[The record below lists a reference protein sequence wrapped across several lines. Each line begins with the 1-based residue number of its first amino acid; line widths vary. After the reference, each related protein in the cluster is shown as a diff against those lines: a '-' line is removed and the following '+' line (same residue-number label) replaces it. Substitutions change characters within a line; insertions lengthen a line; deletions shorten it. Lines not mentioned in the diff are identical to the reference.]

1 MRTNILTKNIVKR
14 REEKGLTQEYLAKLM
29 GKRKQ
34 NISRIET
41 KGEIISVNESTLH
54 SLCNYLNCT
63 EDYLKGESSDP
74 EKNKDGLSRPITRET
89 DMKQNLIRII
99 NRISY
104 SKIPLLLHI
113 AVHIEK
119 CNTTQIQ
126 ILETIC
132 SSISKKDFNKE
143 IKYLTNSDKLAFKI
157 KETILDFICDE
168 IYIHK
173 LPDIVKPKNS
183 NERELQKEKLKNYC
197 SKIEYDFK
205 EYFEDKINNLF
216 LH

>member
-1 MRTNILTKNIVKR
+1 MRTNILTENIIKR
-14 REEKGLTQEYLAKLM
+14 REQKGLTQEYLAKLM

-41 KGEIISVNESTLH
+41 KGEIIAVNESTLH
-54 SLCNYLNCT
+54 SLCIFLNCT

-74 EKNKDGLSRPITRET
+74 EKTKDGLLKPITRDT
-89 DMKQNLIRII
+89 DIKQNLIRII

-113 AVHIEK
+113 AVYIEK
-119 CNTTQIQ
+119 SNTAQIQ

-143 IKYLTNSDKLAFKI
+143 IKYLTNSDKLALKI

-168 IYIHK
+168 IYTHK
-173 LPDIVKPKNS
+173 LPDIVKPQNS
-183 NERELQKEKLKNYC
+183 AERYLEKEKLKNYC
-197 SKIEYDFK
+197 SQIESDFN